1 MLRHVLAASGNECA
15 FPGCSRLIFD
25 LRHETLI
32 GRISHIRARCEN
44 GPRFDPAQGEDENRA
59 FGNLIAMRAEHL
71 KIIDGPKRVDF
82 TVDTLTTWKKEHEQC
97 IANKSDR
104 SWIRPANSITKL
116 TQEGERL
123 HFSYWVDRNGRPQ
136 LFNSHQLAVLNALMA
151 INFMVLK
158 LGNFPENLES
168 AKSAD
173 VATVLQ
179 QERARFQPETSVVG
193 DYCTLLAM
201 AGNVTFAEFLGF
213 VVQGNDVTSLIQE
226 GARRIERIRSG
237 EPDRLAP
244 KWFKSDLLS

>member
-1 MLRHVLAASGNECA
+1 MC
-15 FPGCSRLIFD
+15 
-25 LRHETLI
+25 
-32 GRISHIRARCEN
+32 
-44 GPRFDPAQGEDENRA
+44 
-59 FGNLIAMRAEHL
+59 AEHL